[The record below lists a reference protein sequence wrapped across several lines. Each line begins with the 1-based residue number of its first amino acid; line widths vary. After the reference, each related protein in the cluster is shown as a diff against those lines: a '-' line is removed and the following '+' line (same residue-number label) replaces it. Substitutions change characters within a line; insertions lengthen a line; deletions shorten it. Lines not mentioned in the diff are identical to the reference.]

1 MFYSGVILFNTFSAS
16 YTSFLSVV
24 EIAQPFNSIPELAQ
38 TDFMIGGPAGSS
50 YKVNF
55 EVKYF
60 FQTFCNK
67 LLILANQQTFK

>member
-38 TDFMIGGPAGSS
+38 IDFMIGGPAGSS

-55 EVKYF
+55 EVK
-60 FQTFCNK
+60 
-67 LLILANQQTFK
+67 

>member
-55 EVKYF
+55 EVKKF
-60 FQTFCNK
+60 FQIFCNK

>member
-55 EVKYF
+55 EVK
-60 FQTFCNK
+60 
-67 LLILANQQTFK
+67 